1 MQTEKSCG
9 GLVFT
14 RTAEGIRYVV
24 LRQTNGDWGFP
35 KGHTEPG
42 ETEIQTAAREI
53 FEEVGL
59 EVTFLEGYREEL
71 SYPLL
76 RRPGYTKH
84 CVYFLAQYQDQPL
97 LRQESEVSDVRL
109 LTYEEAMEILS
120 FPESRTLLE
129 KAHEFLGKQEMET
142 P

>member
-1 MQTEKSCG
+1 MKTEKSCG

-14 RTAEGIRYVV
+14 RTPQGIRYVI

-35 KGHTEPG
+35 KGHMEPG
-42 ETEIQTAAREI
+42 ETETQTAAREI

-71 SYPLL
+71 FYPLL

-84 CVYFLAQYQDQPL
+84 CVYFLAQYLDQPL
-97 LRQESEVSDVRL
+97 HRQESEISDVRL
-109 LTYEEAMEILS
+109 LPYEEAMEILT
-120 FPESRTLLE
+120 FPESKDLLQ
-129 KAHEFLGKQEMET
+129 KADHFLNR
-142 P
+142 

>member
-14 RTAEGIRYVV
+14 RTEEGIRYV
-24 LRQTNGDWGFP
+24 LIRQTNGDWGFP

-53 FEEVGL
+53 FEEVGVN
-59 EVTFLEGYREEL
+59 VTFLEGYREEL
-71 SYPLL
+71 FYPLS
-76 RRPGYTKH
+76 RKPGYTKH
-84 CVYFLAQYQDQPL
+84 CVYFLAQYQDQKL

-109 LTYEEAMEILS
+109 LPYERAMEILT
-120 FPESRTLLE
+120 FPESKDLLQ
-129 KAHEFLGKQEMET
+129 KAHEFLSE
-142 P
+142 